1 MDWLDDPAAL
11 VATLPPLVLPLVV
24 FVSSALE
31 YVFPPYWGDTV
42 ILLGFFLAGQGAVP
56 AWTIFV
62 GSVLGGVLGATIAY
76 GLGRRYGL
84 RAVRIFSRRGGRSRS
99 RERLDRLFARFG
111 ERVLLLNRF
120 LPVVRGILLYGAGGM
135 QLRPRPVLVYTA
147 IGNVAWVALLMGVGL
162 LTGGTWEQ
170 IQESFRHYSWFG
182 AVVAGVLVLGGLV
195 WMFIQYRRTRRTTRE
210 TRKET
215 SS

>member
-1 MDWLDDPAAL
+1 MTWLDDPVAL
-11 VATLPPLVLPLVV
+11 VATLPPLILPLVV
-24 FVSSALE
+24 FVSSMLE

-42 ILLGFFLAGQGAVP
+42 ILVGFFLAGQGAVP
-56 AWTIFV
+56 GWTIFV
-62 GSVLGGVLGATIAY
+62 GAVAGGVLGATIAY

-84 RAVRIFSRRGGRSRS
+84 RAIRMFTRRGRRSRS

-120 LPVVRGILLYGAGGM
+120 LPVVRGVLLYGAGGM

-147 IGNVAWVALLMGVGL
+147 IGNVAWVGLLMGVGL

-170 IQESFRHYSWFG
+170 IQDSFRHYSWAG
-182 AVVAGVLVLGGLV
+182 AVAAGLLVLGGLV
-195 WMFIQYRRTRRTTRE
+195 GLAIQHRRS
-210 TRKET
+210 RK
-215 SS
+215 SDRDQR

>member
-11 VATLPPLVLPLVV
+11 VATLPPLVLPLIV

-31 YVFPPYWGDTV
+31 YVVPPYWGDTV

-56 AWTIFV
+56 AWTVFV
-62 GSVLGGVLGATIAY
+62 GSVIGGVLGATIAY
-76 GLGRRYGL
+76 YLGRKYGL
-84 RAVRIFSRRGGRSRS
+84 RATRMFTRRGRGSRS

-120 LPVVRGILLYGAGGM
+120 LPVVRGVLLYGAGGM

-147 IGNVAWVALLMGVGL
+147 IGNVAWVGLLMGVGL

-170 IQESFRHYSWFG
+170 IQDSFRHYSWAG
-182 AVVAGVLVLGGLV
+182 AVIAGVLVLIGLIV
-195 WMFIQYRRTRRTTRE
+195 LVVQHRRMRRDERE
-210 TRKET
+210 RK
-215 SS
+215 